1 MSLNLLKINSS
12 VVFSP
17 RKKKLNKIYRYSP
30 RLNKKLTIN
39 NIDKE
44 LPDMINIDYNKFKR
58 WNNNEDTF
66 ISDLPINFIVK
77 NPILFSSFINIL
89 FNYQYK
95 YIDSFQTIDDFIN
108 NNESDKIVKYI
119 RLITNLTYD
128 FIVNNLLFTFYINYD
143 TYKSIYTFITLN
155 RDELKLISIKNNTI
169 DLTLKNECNK
179 ILNCEY

>member
-30 RLNKKLTIN
+30 RLNKPLTIL

-44 LPDMINIDYNKFKR
+44 LPDMLIIDYNKFKR
-58 WNNNEDTF
+58 WNNTNETF
-66 ISDLPINFIVK
+66 ISYLPINFIVK
-77 NPILFSSFINIL
+77 NPILFSSFIKIL
-89 FNYQYK
+89 FNFQIK
-95 YIDSFQTIDDFIN
+95 FIDSFSDIDDFIHN
-108 NNESDKIVKYI
+108 NDSDKMLNYI
-119 RLITNLTYD
+119 QLITNSSYD
-128 FIVNNLLFTFYINYD
+128 SIINNKLFIFYINYD
-143 TYKSIYTFITLN
+143 SYKSIFTFIVLN
-155 RDELKLISIKNNTI
+155 RDESKLIAIQNNTI